1 MPIRVMI
8 VDDHAVVRKGIRA
21 LLEAETDMTVVGEA
35 GDGAEAMAV
44 AERCAPDVVLM
55 DLIMPR
61 MDGVEATR
69 RLTAHRPGTRVL
81 VLTSSSADDKVFPA
95 LNAGAAGYLLKDASL
110 EELVE
115 SIRRVH
121 RGESSLHPSIARK
134 VLQELARPTD
144 RAPAP
149 EPLTERELDVLRLV
163 ALGRSNRQIGKAL
176 QISEATVRTHVSK
189 ILAKLHLDS
198 RTQATLHAL
207 RLGLVSLEEAEE

>member
-1 MPIRVMI
+1 MMPIRVMV

-21 LLEAETDMTVVGEA
+21 LLEAEPDLTVVGEA
-35 GDGAEAMAV
+35 GNGAEAMAE
-44 AERCAPDVVLM
+44 ADRCDPDVVLM

-69 RLTAHRPGTRVL
+69 RLTARRPGMKIL

-95 LNAGAAGYLLKDASL
+95 LDAGAAGYLLKDASL

-121 RGESSLHPSIARK
+121 RGEVSLHPSITRK
-134 VLQELARPTD
+134 VLRELASPTD

-149 EPLTERELDVLRLV
+149 ESLTERELDVLRLV
-163 ALGRSNRQIGKAL
+163 ALGQSNRQIGKAL
-176 QISEATVRTHVSK
+176 HISEATVRTHVSN
-189 ILAKLHLDS
+189 ILAKLHLNS
-198 RTQATLHAL
+198 RTQAALYAL
-207 RLGLVSLEEAEE
+207 RGGLVGLEET